1 MNEKNNQE
9 AFDLEEQIEESK
21 ASLERINGWI
31 SSCDSKAGTILALT
45 GVLLTI
51 IFTNNGFLAMNK
63 IMQKI
68 FPIKN
73 AWFLLH
79 LILFTAAVIVLITG
93 IVFLIKVLLA
103 RIDSKIYEEPELV
116 TDSILFFGSIS
127 SKPSYKDFQS
137 EVLGM
142 GKKEYLKD
150 LLSQVYINSKIAHK
164 KYLSYNTGV
173 YLTIIG
179 FISFVVI
186 FLIVIY
192 VY

>member
-103 RIDSKIYEEPELV
+103 RIDSKIY
-116 TDSILFFGSIS
+116 
-127 SKPSYKDFQS
+127 
-137 EVLGM
+137 
-142 GKKEYLKD
+142 
-150 LLSQVYINSKIAHK
+150 
-164 KYLSYNTGV
+164 
-173 YLTIIG
+173 
-179 FISFVVI
+179 
-186 FLIVIY
+186 
-192 VY
+192 

>member
-116 TDSILFFGSIS
+116 TDSILFFWE
-127 SKPSYKDFQS
+127 YK
-137 EVLGM
+137 
-142 GKKEYLKD
+142 
-150 LLSQVYINSKIAHK
+150 
-164 KYLSYNTGV
+164 
-173 YLTIIG
+173 
-179 FISFVVI
+179 
-186 FLIVIY
+186 
-192 VY
+192 